1 MGSLSLPLIPHYLH
15 LCLTC
20 KTCDDLTCEMNI
32 CFCMQPPPY
41 HLMNKPPIS
50 SYFYFFRERE
60 SMHGGGEERAR
71 DQRPEARGGEG
82 KMEGEAEVGRGK
94 EVPKQV

>member
-1 MGSLSLPLIPHYLH
+1 
-15 LCLTC
+15 
-20 KTCDDLTCEMNI
+20 
-32 CFCMQPPPY
+32 
-41 HLMNKPPIS
+41 
-50 SYFYFFRERE
+50 
-60 SMHGGGEERAR
+60 MHGGGEERAR